1 MKDRISSNIT
11 IEPMSSDDL
20 DSVVAI
26 ERECGLSTYGVE
38 RYLKLLSDRNS
49 LMLVAIEFDHES
61 PGRRVAGL
69 FSASVVIDE
78 VQIDNVAVVKSLRR
92 IGIASSL
99 ITEGLSIAYQRGARN
114 AVLEVR
120 SANRPARLL
129 YERHGFLISGI
140 RRDYYHDPSDDA
152 LIMTR
157 EIMIIRGKEGKS
169 GKEGE
174 D

>member
-1 MKDRISSNIT
+1 MKDWIASNII
-11 IEPMSSDDL
+11 IEPISSDDL

-49 LMLVAIEFDHES
+49 LMLLAIGSDPEARE
-61 PGRRVAGL
+61 RQVAGL

-78 VQIDNVAVVKSLRR
+78 LQIDNVAVVERLRR
-92 IGIASSL
+92 RGIASRL
-99 ITEGLSIAYQRGARN
+99 INEGLSIAYRRGARS

-120 SANRPARLL
+120 SANLPARLL
-129 YERHGFLISGI
+129 YKRHGFLISGI

-157 EIMIIRGKEGKS
+157 EIFLT
-169 GKEGE
+169 
-174 D
+174 

>member
-1 MKDRISSNIT
+1 MKDHLASNIT
-11 IEPMSSDDL
+11 IEPISSGDL

-38 RYLKLLSDRNS
+38 RYLKLLSDRSS
-49 LMLVAIEFDHES
+49 LMLVAIESGLEARWRH
-61 PGRRVAGL
+61 VVGL

-78 VQIDNVAVVKSLRR
+78 VQIDNVAVLERFRR
-92 IGIASSL
+92 KGIASSL
-99 ITEGLSIAYQRGARN
+99 ITEGLSIAYQRGARS

-120 SANRPARLL
+120 SANLPARLL

-157 EIMIIRGKEGKS
+157 EIFLRQRR
-169 GKEGE
+169 
-174 D
+174 

>member
-1 MKDRISSNIT
+1 MKDQFASNIT
-11 IEPMSSDDL
+11 IEPISSDDL

-38 RYLKLLSDRNS
+38 RYLKLLSDRS
-49 LMLVAIEFDHES
+49 FLMLVAIESDLEAC
-61 PGRRVAGL
+61 RRHVAGF

-78 VQIDNVAVVKSLRR
+78 VQVDNVAVVENFRR
-92 IGIASSL
+92 KRIASSL
-99 ITEGLSIAYQRGARN
+99 ITEGLSIAYQRGARS

-120 SANRPARLL
+120 AANLPARLL

-157 EIMIIRGKEGKS
+157 NL
-169 GKEGE
+169 
-174 D
+174 